1 MSQTFA
7 GRTAMV
13 TGAGRGLGAAVAR
26 TLAADGCCVALID
39 LNEEAIQSL
48 SQELNGD
55 AMGDDGRCLPLTV
68 DVADEN
74 AVDRAV
80 THTLDR
86 FGRLDFLVNC
96 AGIDYTLPIDEL
108 TVAQWDRVIGVN
120 LRGPFLTTRAVFPV
134 MRCQQGG
141 HIVNV
146 ASTAAVR
153 AWPNASAYCAAK
165 WGLVGFTRAVGTEGR
180 AHNIRATT
188 IIPGG
193 MQTGFFDRP
202 DLPIK
207 PDPANLND
215 PFNVARSIAF
225 VLAQPPTSVIQ
236 EICLTPLTET
246 SGP

>member
-1 MSQTFA
+1 MTQAFA
-7 GRTAMV
+7 GRTAIV
-13 TGAGRGLGAAVAR
+13 TGAGRGLGAAVTR
-26 TLAADGCCVALID
+26 TLAADGCRIALID
-39 LNEEAIQSL
+39 VNAEAIHGL
-48 SQELNGD
+48 VQELNNPAPGD
-55 AMGDDGRCLPLTV
+55 CGPCIPLQV
-68 DVADEN
+68 DVATESE
-74 AVDRAV
+74 VDRAV
-80 THTLDR
+80 IHTLDL
-86 FGRLDFLVNC
+86 FGRIDFLVNC

-108 TVAQWDRVIGVN
+108 TVAQWDRVLGVN

-134 MRCQQGG
+134 MRHQKGG

-180 AHNIRATT
+180 PHNIRATT

-215 PFNVARSIAF
+215 PFNVARAIAF

-236 EICLTPLTET
+236 EVCLTPLTET
-246 SGP
+246 SWP